1 MSHSEF
7 PDFALPVEIEQA
19 TVNDSSQESE
29 PLPQRSPKPPK
40 KRRWPLILGTI
51 LLIAGVGI
59 GWRWWQT
66 SNASNAPPGGDAA
79 GQPTAAP
86 VKLATVQT
94 ETVQE
99 SSEFIGSLE
108 APRSVIIKPQVEGR
122 ITEIFI
128 KEGNRVQQGQVII
141 SLQSDNVE
149 AQLLQARGSLQQAQA
164 RLAELVAGTR
174 KEEIAQARAQLT
186 QAQARF
192 RDAQSGSQP
201 QEIAQAEAQIQSAKS
216 DVELA
221 QSRAKRYAQ
230 LRKEGA
236 VSQDTLEGY
245 VKEQQSAE
253 AALVVAQKRLD
264 QLRQSRKSSVNELAG
279 ALEQQKQNLRQ
290 LQNGSRPEEIAQARS
305 QVTQAAA
312 QVQAAQVQLQY
323 TKVLAPFTGI
333 VGDIPARVGDYV
345 EKADQLTTLTRN
357 DSLELNI
364 SVPLEE
370 AKKLRLGLPVQMLN
384 VQGKTTA
391 RGKVSFISPDAS
403 SDSQTVLVKANF
415 GNSRSQLV
423 NRQTVQTR
431 VIWNERPGILIPVT
445 AISRLGGE
453 TFVFVAQA
461 PTEKSQSEAPVE
473 KSQPEAPAEKS
484 KAGAPKLVAQQ
495 KPVKLGVIEGNNY
508 QVIEGLKAGDKIVVS
523 GILNLTN
530 GAPINPAPEEV
541 GGQKS

>member
-7 PDFALPVEIEQA
+7 PDSPLPVEIEQPA
-19 TVNDSSQESE
+19 VTDSSQEPQ
-29 PLPQRSPKPPK
+29 PLPERSPKPPQ
-40 KRRWPLILGTI
+40 KRRWPLILGII
-51 LLIAGVGI
+51 LLIGGI
-59 GWRWWQT
+59 GFGWRWWQT
-66 SNASNAPPGGDAA
+66 SSASNPPAGGPAA
-79 GQPTAAP
+79 GQPMAIP
-86 VKLATVQT
+86 VKLATVQP

-122 ITEIFI
+122 VTNIFI
-128 KEGNRVQQGQVII
+128 QEGNRVQQGQVII
-141 SLQSDNVE
+141 SLESDSVQ
-149 AQLLQARGSLQQAQA
+149 AQLLQAKAALAQAQA
-164 RLAELVAGTR
+164 RLAELKAGTR
-174 KEEIAQARAQLT
+174 QEEVAQARAQLT
-186 QAQARF
+186 QAQARL

-236 VSQDTLEGY
+236 VSEDTLEGY

-253 AALVVAQKRLD
+253 AALVVAQKRLA
-264 QLRQSRKSSVNELAG
+264 QLRQSRTSSINELAG

-290 LQNGSRPEEIAQARS
+290 LENGSRPEEIAQARS

-323 TKVLAPFTGI
+323 TKVLAPFTGT
-333 VGDIPARVGDYV
+333 VGDIPTKVGDYV

-384 VQGKTTA
+384 AQGQPAA
-391 RGKVSFISPDAS
+391 RGKISFISPDAS
-403 SDSQTVLVKANF
+403 SDSQTILVKANF

-423 NRQTVQTR
+423 NRQSVQTK

-445 AISRLGGE
+445 AVSRLGGE
-453 TFVFVAQA
+453 TFVFVAEA
-461 PTEKSQSEAPVE
+461 PTEKNAEASAE
-473 KSQPEAPAEKS
+473 KKAEAPAEK
-484 KAGAPKLVAQQ
+484 KAGAPSLVAQQ

-530 GAPINPAPEEV
+530 GAPITPAPQEV
-541 GGQKS
+541 GSQKP

>member
-7 PDFALPVEIEQA
+7 PDSPLPVEIEQPA
-19 TVNDSSQESE
+19 VIDSSQQPQ
-29 PLPQRSPKPPK
+29 PLPERSPKPPQ
-40 KRRWPLILGTI
+40 KRRWPLILGII
-51 LLIAGVGI
+51 LLIGGI
-59 GWRWWQT
+59 GFGWRWWQT
-66 SNASNAPPGGDAA
+66 SSASNPPAGGPAA
-79 GQPTAAP
+79 GQPMAIP
-86 VKLATVQT
+86 VKLATVQP

-122 ITEIFI
+122 VTQIYI

-141 SLQSDNVE
+141 SLESDSVQ
-149 AQLLQARGSLQQAQA
+149 AQLLQAKAALAQAQA
-164 RLAELVAGTR
+164 RLAELKAGTR
-174 KEEIAQARAQLT
+174 QEEVAQARAQLT
-186 QAQARF
+186 QAQARL

-253 AALVVAQKRLD
+253 AALVVAQKRLA
-264 QLRQSRKSSVNELAG
+264 QLRQSRTSSVNELAG

-290 LQNGSRPEEIAQARS
+290 LENGSRPEEIAQARS

-323 TKVLAPFTGI
+323 TKVLAPFTGT
-333 VGDIPARVGDYV
+333 VGDIPTKVGDYV

-384 VQGKTTA
+384 IQGQPTA
-391 RGKVSFISPDAS
+391 TGKISFISPDAS
-403 SDSQTVLVKANF
+403 SDSQTILVKANF

-423 NRQTVQTR
+423 NRQSVQTK

-445 AISRLGGE
+445 AVSRLGGE
-453 TFVFVAQA
+453 TFVFVAEA
-461 PTEKSQSEAPVE
+461 PTEKKAEPAE
-473 KSQPEAPAEKS
+473 KKAEAPAEK
-484 KAGAPKLVAQQ
+484 KAGAPSLVAQQ

-530 GAPINPAPEEV
+530 GAPITPAPQEV
-541 GGQKS
+541 GSQKP

>member
-7 PDFALPVEIEQA
+7 PDSPLPVEIEQPVI
-19 TVNDSSQESE
+19 TDSSQESPPKLE
-29 PLPQRSPKPPK
+29 RSPKPPQ
-40 KRRWPLILGTI
+40 KRPWALLLGI
-51 LLIAGVGI
+51 FLLITGGGF

-66 SNASNAPPGGDAA
+66 SSANDAPPGGAAA
-79 GQPTAAP
+79 GQQMAIP

-99 SSEFIGSLE
+99 SSEFIGTLE
-108 APRSVIIKPQVEGR
+108 APRSAIIRPQVDGR
-122 ITEIFI
+122 VTQIFI
-128 KEGNRVQQGQVII
+128 QEGNRVQQGQVIL
-141 SLQSDNVE
+141 SLESDNVQ
-149 AQLLQARGSLQQAQA
+149 AQLLQAKAGLEQAQA
-164 RLAELVAGTR
+164 RLAELQAGTR
-174 KEEIAQARAQLT
+174 QEEIAQARAQLT

-201 QEIAQAEAQIQSAKS
+201 EEIAQAEAQIQSAKS

-236 VSQDTLEGY
+236 VSQDSLEGY
-245 VKEQQSAE
+245 VKEQESAE
-253 AALVVAQKRLD
+253 AALVVAQRRLD
-264 QLRQSRKSSVNELAG
+264 QLRQSRNSSINELAG
-279 ALEQQKQNLRQ
+279 ALEQQRQNVRQ
-290 LQNGSRPEEIAQARS
+290 LENGSRPEEIAQARS
-305 QVTQAAA
+305 QVSQAAA

-333 VGDIPARVGDYV
+333 VGDIPAKVGDYV
-345 EKADQLTTLTRN
+345 ERADQLTTLTRN

-364 SVPLEE
+364 SIPLEE
-370 AKKLRLGLPVQMLN
+370 AKKLRLGLPVQMLDD
-384 VQGKTTA
+384 QGKPTA
-391 RGKVSFISPDAS
+391 RGKVSFISPNAN

-423 NRQTVQTR
+423 NRQTVQTK
-431 VIWNERPGILIPVT
+431 VIWNQRPGILIPVT

-453 TFVFVAQA
+453 TFVFVAQ
-461 PTEKSQSEAPVE
+461 E
-473 KSQPEAPAEKS
+473 PAEKS
-484 KAGAPKLVAQQ
+484 KPGAPSLVAQQ

-523 GILNLTN
+523 GILNLSN
-530 GAPINPAPEEV
+530 GAPITPAPEQV
-541 GGQKS
+541 GSRKP

>member
-7 PDFALPVEIEQA
+7 PDSSLPVEIEQA
-19 TVNDSSQESE
+19 TVNDSSQQSQ
-29 PLPQRSPKPPK
+29 PLPERSPKPPQ
-40 KRRWPLILGTI
+40 KRRWPVILGI
-51 LLIAGVGI
+51 VLLVAGIGF

-66 SNASNAPPGGDAA
+66 SNANNPGAGGPAA
-79 GQPTAAP
+79 GQPMAIP

-108 APRSVIIKPQVEGR
+108 APRSTIIKPQVEGR
-122 ITEIFI
+122 VTNIFI
-128 KEGNRVQQGQVII
+128 QEGNRVQQGQVII
-141 SLQSDNVE
+141 SLESDSVQ
-149 AQLLQARGSLQQAQA
+149 AQLLQAKAGLAQAQA
-164 RLAELVAGTR
+164 RLAELQAGTR
-174 KEEIAQARAQLT
+174 QEEVAQARAQLT
-186 QAQARF
+186 QAQARL

-245 VKEQQSAE
+245 LKEQQSAE

-264 QLRQSRKSSVNELAG
+264 QLRQSRTSSINELTG
-279 ALEQQKQNLRQ
+279 ALEQQRQNVRQ
-290 LQNGSRPEEIAQARS
+290 LENGSRPEEIAQARS

-312 QVQAAQVQLQY
+312 QVQVAQVQLQY

-333 VGDIPARVGDYV
+333 VGDIPAKVGDFV
-345 EKADQLTTLTRN
+345 ERADELTTLTRN

-364 SVPLEE
+364 SIPLEE

-384 VQGKTTA
+384 AQGQPTA
-391 RGKVSFISPDAS
+391 RGKISFISPNAS
-403 SDSQTVLVKANF
+403 SDSQTILVKANF

-423 NRQTVQTR
+423 NRQSVQTK
-431 VIWNERPGILIPVT
+431 VIWNQRPGILIPVT
-445 AISRLGGE
+445 AVSRLGGE
-453 TFVFVAQA
+453 TFVFVAQKPA
-461 PTEKSQSEAPVE
+461 EKKA
-473 KSQPEAPAEKS
+473 EAPAEN
-484 KAGAPKLVAQQ
+484 KAGAPSLVAQQ
-495 KPVKLGVIEGNNY
+495 KPVKLGAIEGNNY

-530 GAPINPAPEEV
+530 GAPITPAPQEV
-541 GGQKS
+541 GSIQKP

>member
-7 PDFALPVEIEQA
+7 PDSHLPVEIEHSA
-19 TVNDSSQESE
+19 VNDSSQES
-29 PLPQRSPKPPK
+29 LPKLERSPKPPQ
-40 KRRWPLILGTI
+40 KRRWPMILGI
-51 LLIAGVGI
+51 VLLVAGIGF

-66 SNASNAPPGGDAA
+66 SNANNPGAGGPAA
-79 GQPTAAP
+79 GQPMAIP

-108 APRSVIIKPQVEGR
+108 APRSVIIKPQVDGR
-122 ITEIFI
+122 ITNIFI
-128 KEGNRVQQGQVII
+128 QEGNRVQQGQAII
-141 SLQSDNVE
+141 SLESDSVQ
-149 AQLLQARGSLQQAQA
+149 AQLLQAKAGLAQAQA
-164 RLAELVAGTR
+164 RLAELEAGAR
-174 KEEIAQARAQLT
+174 QEEIGQARAQLT
-186 QAQARF
+186 QAQARL

-264 QLRQSRKSSVNELAG
+264 QLRQSRNSSVNELTG

-290 LQNGSRPEEIAQARS
+290 LENGSRPEEIAQARS
-305 QVTQAAA
+305 QVSQAAA
-312 QVQAAQVQLQY
+312 EVQAAQVQLQY

-333 VGDIPARVGDYV
+333 VGDIPAKVGDFV
-345 EKADQLTTLTRN
+345 ERADQLTTLTRN

-364 SVPLEE
+364 SVPIEE

-384 VQGKTTA
+384 AQGLPTA
-391 RGKVSFISPDAS
+391 RGKLSFISPNAS

-423 NRQTVQTR
+423 NRQTVQTK

-461 PTEKSQSEAPVE
+461 P
-473 KSQPEAPAEKS
+473 AEKP
-484 KAGAPKLVAQQ
+484 KPGAPSLVAQQ

-508 QVIEGLKAGDKIVVS
+508 QVIQGLKAGEKIVVS

-530 GAPINPAPEEV
+530 GAPIAPAPQEV
-541 GGQKS
+541 GSQKL

>member
-7 PDFALPVEIEQA
+7 PDSPLPVEIEQP
-19 TVNDSSQESE
+19 TVTNSSQESQ
-29 PLPQRSPKPPK
+29 PLPQRSPKRPQ
-40 KRRWPLILGTI
+40 KRRWPLILGII
-51 LLIAGVGI
+51 LLVAGVGF

-66 SNASNAPPGGDAA
+66 SNASNPPGGAGAA
-79 GQPTAAP
+79 PRAVP
-86 VKLATVQT
+86 VKLATVET

-108 APRSVIIKPQVEGR
+108 AARSVIIKPQVEGR
-122 ITEIFI
+122 ITDIFI

-141 SLQSDNVE
+141 SLQSDNVQAE
-149 AQLLQARGSLQQAQA
+149 LLQARGSLQQAQA

-174 KEEIAQARAQLT
+174 QEEVAQARAQLA

-201 QEIAQAEAQIQSAKS
+201 EEIAQAEAQIQSAKS

-253 AALVVAQKRLD
+253 AALVVAQKRLG
-264 QLRQSRKSSVNELAG
+264 QVRKSRNSSINELAG

-290 LQNGSRPEEIAQARS
+290 LENGSRPEEIAQARS
-305 QVTQAAA
+305 QVTQAAG

-333 VGDIPARVGDYV
+333 VGDIPAKVGDYV

-364 SVPLEE
+364 SVPLSE
-370 AKKLRLGLPVQMLN
+370 AKKLRLGLPVQMLDD
-384 VQGKTTA
+384 QDKPITT
-391 RGKVSFISPDAS
+391 GKVSFISPDAS
-403 SDSQTVLVKANF
+403 LDSQTVLAKANF

-423 NRQTVQTR
+423 NRQTVQTK

-445 AISRLGGE
+445 AVSRLGGE

-461 PTEKSQSEAPVE
+461 PQ
-473 KSQPEAPAEKS
+473 EKS
-484 KAGAPKLVAQQ
+484 KPGAPSLVAQQ

-523 GILNLTN
+523 GILNLSN
-530 GAPINPAPEEV
+530 GAPITPAPEEV
-541 GGQKS
+541 GSQKP

>member
-7 PDFALPVEIEQA
+7 PDSPLPIEIEQPA
-19 TVNDSSQESE
+19 VTDSSQESQE
-29 PLPQRSPKPPK
+29 LPQRSPKPPQ
-40 KRRWPLILGTI
+40 KRRWPLLLGI
-51 LLIAGVGI
+51 VLLIAGVGF

-66 SNASNAPPGGDAA
+66 SNASNAPAAGANA
-79 GQPTAAP
+79 GQPRAVP
-86 VKLATVQT
+86 VKLATVKT

-122 ITEIFI
+122 ITEIFVQ
-128 KEGNRVQQGQVII
+128 EGNRVQQGQVII
-141 SLQSDNVE
+141 SLQSDNVQ

-164 RLAELVAGTR
+164 RLAELQAGTR
-174 KEEIAQARAQLT
+174 QEEIAQARAQLA

-201 QEIAQAEAQIQSAKS
+201 EEIAQAEAQIQSAKS

-264 QLRQSRKSSVNELAG
+264 QLRQSRRSSINELGG

-290 LQNGSRPEEIAQARS
+290 LENGSRPEEIAQARS

-333 VGDIPARVGDYV
+333 VGDIPAKVGDYV

-364 SVPLEE
+364 SVPVAE
-370 AKKLRLGLPVQMLN
+370 ARKLRLGLPVQMLD
-384 VQGKTTA
+384 VQNKPIA
-391 RGKVSFISPDAS
+391 RGKVSFISPNAS

-415 GNSRSQLV
+415 GNSR
-423 NRQTVQTR
+423 NRLLNLQSVQTK

-445 AISRLGGE
+445 AVSRLGGE
-453 TFVFVAQA
+453 TFVFVAEA
-461 PTEKSQSEAPVE
+461 PTEKNAEPTEKKAEAPVE
-473 KSQPEAPAEKS
+473 K
-484 KAGAPKLVAQQ
+484 KAGAPALVAQQ

-530 GAPINPAPEEV
+530 GAPITPEKEEV
-541 GGQKS
+541 GSQKP

>member
-7 PDFALPVEIEQA
+7 PDSPLSIETEQA
-19 TVNDSSQESE
+19 SVNDSSQESQ
-29 PLPQRSPKPPK
+29 PLPERSPKPPQ
-40 KRRWPLILGTI
+40 KRRWPLLLGII
-51 LLIAGVGI
+51 LLIAGVGF

-66 SNASNAPPGGDAA
+66 SNASNAPPGGPAA
-79 GQPTAAP
+79 GQPMAIP

-108 APRSVIIKPQVEGR
+108 APRSAIIKPQVEGR
-122 ITEIFI
+122 VTQIFI
-128 KEGNRVQQGQVII
+128 QEGNRVQQGQVII
-141 SLQSDNVE
+141 SLQSDDVQ
-149 AQLLQARGSLQQAQA
+149 AQLSQAKGALEQAQA
-164 RLAELVAGTR
+164 RLAELQAGTR
-174 KEEIAQARAQLT
+174 QEEVAQARAQLT

-201 QEIAQAEAQIQSAKS
+201 EEIAQAEAQIQSAKS

-264 QLRQSRKSSVNELAG
+264 QLRQSRNSSINELAG

-290 LQNGSRPEEIAQARS
+290 LENGSRPEEIAQARS

-312 QVQAAQVQLQY
+312 QVQAAQVQVQY

-333 VGDIPARVGDYV
+333 VGDIPTKVGDYV

-370 AKKLRLGLPVQMLN
+370 AKKLRLGLPVQMLDA
-384 VQGKTTA
+384 QGKTTA
-391 RGKVSFISPDAS
+391 RGKLSFISPNAS

-415 GNSRSQLV
+415 GNSRSQLI
-423 NRQTVQTR
+423 NRQSVQTK
-431 VIWNERPGILIPVT
+431 VIWNQRPGILIPVT
-445 AISRLGGE
+445 AVSRLGGE

-461 PTEKSQSEAPVE
+461 P
-473 KSQPEAPAEKS
+473 AEKS
-484 KAGAPKLVAQQ
+484 KPGAPSLVAQQ

-530 GAPINPAPEEV
+530 GAPIAPAPQEV
-541 GGQKS
+541 GSRKP

>member
-7 PDFALPVEIEQA
+7 PDSHLPVEIEQPV
-19 TVNDSSQESE
+19 VNDSSQESQ
-29 PLPQRSPKPPK
+29 PLLPRSPKPPQ
-40 KRRWPLILGTI
+40 KRRWPLILGI
-51 LLIAGVGI
+51 IFLIGGI
-59 GWRWWQT
+59 GFGWRWWQT
-66 SNASNAPPGGDAA
+66 SSANNAAAGAPAA
-79 GQPTAAP
+79 GQPMAIP
-86 VKLATVQT
+86 VKLATVQP

-122 ITEIFI
+122 VTNIFI
-128 KEGNRVQQGQVII
+128 QEGNRVQQGQVII
-141 SLQSDNVE
+141 SLESDSVQ
-149 AQLLQARGSLQQAQA
+149 AQLLQAKAGLAQAQA
-164 RLAELVAGTR
+164 RLAEVQAGTR
-174 KEEIAQARAQLT
+174 QEEVAQARAQLT
-186 QAQARF
+186 QAQARL

-236 VSQDTLEGY
+236 VSEDTLEGY

-253 AALVVAQKRLD
+253 AALVVAQKRLN
-264 QLRQSRKSSVNELAG
+264 QLRQSRTSSVNELAG

-290 LQNGSRPEEIAQARS
+290 LENGSRPEEIAQARS
-305 QVTQAAA
+305 QVTQAVA
-312 QVQAAQVQLQY
+312 QVQAAQVQLKY
-323 TKVLAPFTGI
+323 TKVLAPFTGT
-333 VGDIPARVGDYV
+333 VGDIPTKVGDYV

-384 VQGKTTA
+384 AQGEPAA
-391 RGKVSFISPDAS
+391 RGKISFISPDAS

-415 GNSRSQLV
+415 GNSRNQLV
-423 NRQTVQTR
+423 NRQSVQTK

-453 TFVFVAQA
+453 TFVFVA
-461 PTEKSQSEAPVE
+461 
-473 KSQPEAPAEKS
+473 EAPAEK
-484 KAGAPKLVAQQ
+484 KGEAPSLVAQQ
-495 KPVKLGVIEGNNY
+495 KPVKLGAIEGNNY
-508 QVIEGLKAGDKIVVS
+508 QVLEGLKAGDKIVVS

-530 GAPINPAPEEV
+530 GAPITPAPEQV
-541 GGQKS
+541 GSRKL